1 MDLSGRTAASAAQHK
16 RRCNAP
22 PKQSDGYGCDI
33 CNSKFKTYAGLRQH
47 QRRAHTEQYN
57 NQDLALRDK
66 RVISSR
72 AQYTDQEIQQIAC
85 HEASIPNRTKLLL
98 KDLLK
103 ILSDFSGRP
112 AEGIKKLRLKDAY
125 KNYLA
130 KALDHSTNDD
140 VHKADPPPSR
150 ASLSYENNL
159 TPTANGQEASS
170 SGDQH
175 HLIASDKIRSLL
187 KEIKDD
193 TTQKMSRII
202 ESIQS
207 DDEINNV
214 LTMLDEYISDI
225 KKEYLRS
232 AINQE
237 NKVNN
242 KDNSNKKARSRTNN
256 KNYNKTNKITKNR
269 TDSKTNNKARCNND
283 NRTDKNT
290 NSSSKSNY
298 NKSTYIKRIG
308 NRSKTKSSNYARLQ
322 KLYKRNPSQVAEHV
336 LTGNPLNISE
346 SPPMEK
352 FTRFYKELFSHKDL
366 GWKPSG
372 NATVCKYDLSHP
384 ISVLEIHEQ
393 LKKSKESAS
402 GVDEIDR
409 MCLRGMPRQDLC
421 ALLNILWGLKTLPP
435 ILRLNRTTLLPKTG
449 DLTDPKNWRPITI
462 SSKILRLLNKIVVT
476 RLENGIQLCYAQR
489 GFTRTDGVIANS
501 TILQTLI
508 KTCRSKSK
516 PFTILSIDLAKA
528 FDSVNITSIIDALT
542 RKGVDQHTIEYIENS
557 YKDVTT
563 ILECH
568 GCRSEPISIN
578 RGVKQGDP
586 MSGFLFN
593 LVIDDLLRDL
603 CAGEGVKIEG
613 ATVTAM
619 AFADDIIIV
628 APNPKTMSTHIK
640 TVEAFFGRHGLSIN
654 ASKCSSFQNLIVPGT
669 KRLVVDTRSHL
680 RINGEPIPTL
690 GVTSQMKY
698 LGYPF
703 RYSGAVTPSASNVQG
718 MLKNLKSSPLKPWQK
733 LNILQR
739 YLIPRLHHRLQSMDI
754 NKKKLKYIDNCIVKF
769 VKNILHLPI
778 TTPTPYIHAPL
789 RCGGLGIPALTLHIA
804 AIYLRQLERLKIRG
818 DDQTQSILGAVAV
831 DQLTTRLKRILK
843 DVNLATKQSTQQ
855 FWSAQL
861 HKSALGSGLQS
872 MSPGISS
879 WVYDPP
885 HFWKGRDYI
894 GAIQLRIGLLPTK
907 GAPYMSNTDCRNA
920 SCTGT
925 RESLYHVL
933 QRCPVT
939 HYIRVNRHDNI
950 NKLTKD
956 AIDKKKFKI
965 ENAPRFTTN
974 NNRYVP
980 DLIALKQNSAYVIET
995 TVAYET
1001 KPLSL
1006 SNAYKI
1012 KKQKYEDPELI
1023 KKIKDTYRVSE
1034 VKVMPLVVGAR
1045 GSWLAT
1051 NESIVNEFNLSRKF
1065 KNILCTTSL
1074 QWGVSIHR
1082 SFMNTVWRQSNPTRR
1097 KT

>member
-508 KTCRSKSK
+508 KTS
-516 PFTILSIDLAKA
+516 
-528 FDSVNITSIIDALT
+528 
-542 RKGVDQHTIEYIENS
+542 
-557 YKDVTT
+557 
-563 ILECH
+563 
-568 GCRSEPISIN
+568 
-578 RGVKQGDP
+578 
-586 MSGFLFN
+586 
-593 LVIDDLLRDL
+593 
-603 CAGEGVKIEG
+603 
-613 ATVTAM
+613 
-619 AFADDIIIV
+619 
-628 APNPKTMSTHIK
+628 PNPKTMSTHIK